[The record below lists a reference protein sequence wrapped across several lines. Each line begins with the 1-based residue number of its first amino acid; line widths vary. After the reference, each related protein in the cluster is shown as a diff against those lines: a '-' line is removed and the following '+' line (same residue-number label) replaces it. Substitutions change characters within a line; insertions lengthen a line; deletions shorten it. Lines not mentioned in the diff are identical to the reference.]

1 MQRGYRL
8 YLEDIL
14 VSLGRLQT
22 LTSGMS
28 YDGFAKD
35 LTKQEAVIRN
45 LEIIGEASRKVPEAV
60 RSAYPEV
67 DWAGLT
73 ALRNI
78 LIHEYFGIDLEI
90 IWDIIQ
96 NELPPLDTQINK
108 ILSELG

>member
-1 MQRGYRL
+1 MPRDYRL

-14 VSLGRLQT
+14 GSLRRLQT

-28 YDGFAKD
+28 YDDFAKD

-45 LEIIGEASRKVPEAV
+45 LEIIGEASRKVPHAV
-60 RSAYPEV
+60 QSTYPDV
-67 DWAGLT
+67 DWAGT
-73 ALRNI
+73 AALRNI

-96 NELPPLDTQINK
+96 NELTPLDTQINK